1 MLKGML
7 MTFKFGDDP
16 SPETLAWLKNKQLK
30 PSFSYKDVW
39 LEEHATAFTVAKAM
53 ELDIL
58 NDIRDSVLKAIAKG
72 QTLEQFKKELTP
84 ILQKKGW
91 WGKQLQTD
99 PKTGIKQDAQL
110 GSPRRLKVIYQANI
124 RTARAAGQFQ
134 RALRTKGALPYF
146 VYELGPSE
154 RHREHHQAMAGKI
167 APVDDPIWNE
177 WMPPNG
183 WGCKCRVRQISKR
196 EAGRKGYDGSAIG
209 DIPRKQWKNTR
220 TGKTE
225 SIPQGIDPGW
235 NSNPGRARQNNLD
248 AFLADKLESLPYGMA
263 RTAALDLVSSNKFKE
278 MQAGKIKG
286 NIPIA
291 VFDAK
296 ATKALGAQSR
306 TVLFEHTIANKM
318 LSKHPEIKD
327 YSIVQKAIDQGQYHK
342 QGKDR
347 FAVSIDHED
356 KSYRVVVGKGTDDQL
371 RIISIFRQK
380 QRNKAGLERQ

>member
-1 MLKGML
+1 
-7 MTFKFGDDP
+7 MTFEFGDEP
-16 SPETLAWLKNKQLK
+16 SSETLAWLKNKGLK
-30 PSFSYKDVW
+30 PGFSYKDVW

-58 NDIRDSVLKAIAKG
+58 KDIRDSVQEAIAKG
-72 QTLEQFKKELTP
+72 QTLAQFKKELTP
-84 ILQKKGW
+84 VLYKKGW
-91 WGKQLQTD
+91 WGKQLVTD
-99 PKTGIKQDAQL
+99 PKTGEISRAQL
-110 GSPRRLKVIYQANI
+110 GSPRRLKIIYQANI

-134 RALRTKGALPYF
+134 RALRTKAALPYF
-146 VYELGPSE
+146 IYELGPSTK
-154 RHREHHQAMAGKI
+154 HRDHHEAMAGKI

-196 EAGRKGYDGSAIG
+196 EAARRGYDGSPVPA
-209 DIPRKQWKNTR
+209 IPRRQWKNTR

-225 SIPQGIDPGW
+225 SIPEGIDPGW

-248 AFLADKLESLPYGMA
+248 AFLADKLEGLNYGMA

-278 MQAGKIKG
+278 MQAGKATG

-291 VFDAK
+291 VFDEK
-296 ATKALGAQSR
+296 AARSLGTESR
-306 TVLFEHTIANKM
+306 VVLFEHSIARKM
-318 LSKHPEIKD
+318 LTQHPDIKD

-347 FAVSIDHED
+347 FALSMDYKD
-356 KSYRVVVGKGTDDQL
+356 KSYRLVIAKGKDQRL
-371 RIISIFRQK
+371 RLVSMFRQK
-380 QRNKAGLERQ
+380 QRDKAGLERQ